1 MSVDLGSSDGL
12 SVAPDFVRSWLG
24 AWNAHDLEAVLA
36 HFAEDATFTSPVAAR
51 ILDGS
56 DGVVHGKAAPRSYW
70 RKGLRRIPD
79 LRFDLVD
86 IYVGVDTIVIN
97 YRNQNG
103 GLVSE
108 VLRFDGPLVVEGHGT
123 YRSDDADPGA

>member
-1 MSVDLGSSDGL
+1 MDDSG
-12 SVAPDFVRSWLG
+12 ARDFVRSWLA
-24 AWNAHDLEAVLA
+24 AWNAHDLDAVLA
-36 HFAEDATFTSPVAAR
+36 HFAEDATFNSPVAAR

-56 DGVVHGKAAPRSYW
+56 NGVVEGKEALRKYW
-70 RKGLRRIPD
+70 REGLKRIPD
-79 LRFDLVD
+79 LRFELVG

-123 YRSDDADPGA
+123 YLGDDADSGA